1 MVFEIRLTSPE
12 GDVKK
17 LTVKEYVRTPSSE
30 WIYLSTSNMVEYF
43 DVSGNKLKTGK
54 SIIELGKLKRQYLTD
69 IGEKY

>member
-12 GDVKK
+12 GDVQK
-17 LTVKEYVRTPSSE
+17 LTVKEYVKTPSSE
-30 WIYLSTSNMVEYF
+30 WIYLSTSNNVEYF
-43 DVSGNKLKTGK
+43 DVSGNKLKTGR